1 MKSCINIISL
11 MLNILNIHKV
21 NGFLNYNFRYV
32 GSTEPLVN
40 FDPLKILDNK
50 SENKVK
56 FVREAELQHGRLAML
71 ASLFIPSIE
80 ILDKNHLGIDYLS
93 SLDLE
98 KQLPFWYLVT
108 LLEIY
113 RMVNGWENPFTSN
126 DTFQLKQNYQPGNV
140 LPYIL
145 NQTYS
150 LDSYFREDFLMNAE
164 LNNGRLAMIAVLG
177 EIVQELITHK
187 PLLF

>member
-140 LPYIL
+140 LNFNMDAEP
-145 NQTYS
+145 S
-150 LDSYFREDFLMNAE
+150 LLDGDDIMNAE